1 MYKNKIL
8 KDKNYFW
15 NSRSFKFYHTWFS
28 AEFPSSHDKRKYEFQ
43 IEICRPLSYFF
54 IIHAILQ
61 DLFMSSGFSVI
72 FFSICPALFIKKI
85 HNISQRFDLLVMF
98 FKTFLNVSIIK
109 KVTTISKVCMSVC
122 QWVKNNN

>member
-28 AEFPSSHDKRKYEFQ
+28 AEFPSSQDKRKSEFQ
-43 IEICRPLSYFF
+43 IKICRPLSYFF
-54 IIHAILQ
+54 FIHAQYITRSFHIFRL
-61 DLFMSSGFSVI
+61 LSK

-109 KVTTISKVCMSVC
+109 KVTTISKVYMYVCVSMSE
-122 QWVKNNN
+122 K